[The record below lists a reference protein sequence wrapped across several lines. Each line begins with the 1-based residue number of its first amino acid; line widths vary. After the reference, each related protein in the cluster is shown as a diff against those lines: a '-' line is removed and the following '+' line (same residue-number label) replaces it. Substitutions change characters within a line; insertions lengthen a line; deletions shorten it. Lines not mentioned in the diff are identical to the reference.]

1 MHSEN
6 YWPML
11 IPFTMSK
18 LPKNITII
26 ITPHLG
32 KDLWG
37 IKLILEASKKKLEVL
52 EKADLTKSILKKEEG
67 NFDMP
72 SASNMFA
79 NNSPGKISASFAVK
93 L

>member
-1 MHSEN
+1 
-6 YWPML
+6 ML

-37 IKLILEASKKKLEVL
+37 IKLILEAFKKKLEVL
-52 EKADLTKSILKKEEG
+52 EKADLTKSI
-67 NFDMP
+67 
-72 SASNMFA
+72 
-79 NNSPGKISASFAVK
+79 
-93 L
+93 